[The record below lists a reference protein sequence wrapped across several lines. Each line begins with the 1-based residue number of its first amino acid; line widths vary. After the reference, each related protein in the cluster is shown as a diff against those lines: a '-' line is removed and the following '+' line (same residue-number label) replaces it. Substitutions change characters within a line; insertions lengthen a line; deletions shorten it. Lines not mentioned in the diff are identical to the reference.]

1 MPLSTLANVRLVGLA
16 CAVPTQ
22 RVDNRL
28 SELLLPADT
37 QRVLKAIGVEQRR
50 LAPAAMCTSDLCFA
64 AAERVLTDLH
74 WDREDIGAV
83 VFVTQSPDHV
93 LPATAITLQARLGL
107 PSTTLAFDVNLGC
120 SGYVYGLAII
130 AGLMS
135 AHGIGKALLL
145 AGETPS
151 KMTSSRDRSVALL
164 FGDAGT
170 ATALSFDMGAPPMY
184 FDLCSDGRG
193 WKSIHIPAGAYRRP
207 ISHVDLEYVTVD
219 PNVTRNGSQLVLDGA
234 EIFNFSINE
243 VPKTVRRALDFAKT
257 GLEDVDYFL
266 FHQANL
272 MMNETIRK
280 KLKIPVEKAP
290 YSLRD
295 FGNTSSATIPLTLL
309 SNAPVAQ
316 RARGGFVQWLMCG
329 FGVGLSWGTALV
341 RTDRLIVSDLIEL

>member
-22 RVDNRL
+22 RVDNRA
-28 SELLLPADT
+28 SELLSPADT
-37 QRVLKAIGVEQRR
+37 QRVIKAIGVEQRR
-50 LAPAAMCTSDLCFA
+50 LAPAGMCTSDLCFA
-64 AAERVLTDLH
+64 AAERLLGDLG
-74 WDREDIGAV
+74 WDRDDIGAV
-83 VFVTQSPDHV
+83 VFVTQSPDHI

-107 PSTTLAFDVNLGC
+107 PPTALAFDVNLGC

-135 AHGIGKALLL
+135 AHGIGKGLLL

-151 KMTSSRDRSVALL
+151 KMTSSRDRTVALL

-170 ATALSFDMGAPPMY
+170 ATALSFDGSAPPMH
-184 FDLCSDGRG
+184 FDLGGDGRS
-193 WKSIHIPAGAYRRP
+193 WKSIHIPAGGYRRP
-207 ISHVDLEYVTVD
+207 IAQADLDYVTVD
-219 PNVTRNGSQLVLDGA
+219 PGVTRNASQLVLDGA

-243 VPKTVRRALDFAKT
+243 VPKTVCRALEFAKAKVA
-257 GLEDVDYFL
+257 DVDYFL

-272 MMNETIRK
+272 LMNETIRK
-280 KLKIPVEKAP
+280 KLKIPAEKVP

-309 SNAPVAQ
+309 SNASVAQ
-316 RARGGFVQWLMCG
+316 RAREGVAQWLMCG

-341 RTDRLIVSDLIEL
+341 QTDRLTVSDLVEI